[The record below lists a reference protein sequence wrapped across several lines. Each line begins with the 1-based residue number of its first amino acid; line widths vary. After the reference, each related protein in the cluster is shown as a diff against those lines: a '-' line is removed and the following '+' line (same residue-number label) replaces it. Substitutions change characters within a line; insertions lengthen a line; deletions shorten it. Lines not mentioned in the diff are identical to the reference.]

1 MEENK
6 CCASSWRSPKTIL
19 ILIGIVLLSAIII
32 IAILREKIVQDN
44 NWTVNVVGQGK
55 VAYQP
60 EVAKISLGV
69 QIDKVQKA
77 DDALNQL
84 NTKMNSIIKALKEAG
99 ISEENIQ
106 TQNYTLSPQYD
117 TILGE
122 LKVGGYSTNQTVVV
136 KVKDIL
142 NNQDK
147 VSKIIAIAT
156 KAGANQL
163 GGVAFEPEN
172 VNDLKQEA
180 RVKAITDARAKATGI
195 ANALGVRLGK
205 VVGWWE
211 NTISSPDYPSYS
223 YYGGG
228 IGGGGGMGAGGSSPS
243 IPTGLR
249 EIIIEVNL
257 NYKIK

>member
-1 MEENK
+1 MEEKN
-6 CCASSWRSPKTIL
+6 CCAAGWRSPKTIL
-19 ILIGIVLLSAIII
+19 IFLGVVLLAAIII
-32 IAILREKIVQDN
+32 FSILREKIVQND
-44 NWTVNVVGQGK
+44 NWTINVVGQGK

-60 EVAKISLGV
+60 EVAKVSLGV

-84 NTKMNSIIKALKEAG
+84 NTKMNSIVKALKEAG
-99 ISEENIQ
+99 ISEEDVQ

-117 TILGE
+117 TIQGE

-136 KVKDIL
+136 KVKDIV

-180 RVKAITDARAKATGI
+180 RVKAITDARNKATGI
-195 ANALGVRLGK
+195 AGALGVKLGK

-211 NTISSPDYPSYS
+211 NTISSPDYSGYS

-228 IGGGGGMGAGGSSPS
+228 IGGGGGGMAGGSVPS
-243 IPTGLR
+243 VPTGLR